1 MARGRVRKKSDKS
14 VDNDTSGDQN
24 SGTAKDNG
32 LVSLSTLGRGS
43 LASQDKR
50 TNEVQ
55 CTENTNNNTDSNN
68 NSETILS
75 LSQKKGKL
83 KQERYVLVKCD
94 KLTSSLL

>member
-32 LVSLSTLGRGS
+32 LVSLSTLGRDS

-50 TNEVQ
+50 TNDVQ
-55 CTENTNNNTDSNN
+55 STENTNNNT
-68 NSETILS
+68 
-75 LSQKKGKL
+75 
-83 KQERYVLVKCD
+83 
-94 KLTSSLL
+94 TSHQRE

>member
-32 LVSLSTLGRGS
+32 LVSLSTLGRDS

-50 TNEVQ
+50 TNEDLA
-55 CTENTNNNTDSNN
+55 THNAKNKTNRNDTSA
-68 NSETILS
+68 IVS

-83 KQERYVLVKCD
+83 KLE
-94 KLTSSLL
+94 

>member
-24 SGTAKDNG
+24 SGTAKDNR

-50 TNEVQ
+50 TNDVQ
-55 CTENTNNNTDSNN
+55 STENTNNNTN
-68 NSETILS
+68 NSNTETILS
-75 LSQKKGKL
+75 LSHKKGKL

-94 KLTSSLL
+94 KRTSSLL

>member
-24 SGTAKDNG
+24 SGTAKDNR

-50 TNEVQ
+50 TNNDQLNDNAEKK
-55 CTENTNNNTDSNN
+55 TNEKDTL
-68 NSETILS
+68 TIDS
-75 LSQKKGKL
+75 LSHKKGKL

-94 KLTSSLL
+94 KLNSSLL